1 MATPSVDEPDAFDR
15 FLIALAGRLSGRGV
29 MIVAAVVYGV
39 PGLAVP
45 LILGLA
51 VPWLVIMNAISTL
64 LAGLLILVWLS
75 LRVQANYRR
84 NLLEWTSD
92 LRLLDAREFEWFVG
106 ELFRREGWA
115 VEETGRQGQADGN
128 VDLRLTRDGGRRIV
142 QCKRWTANFVGVEL
156 VRGFAGTL
164 LREGLPGSAG
174 IFVTLSDFTPQAIEE
189 AAKAGLTLLDGR
201 ALYSRVEKVRRPE
214 ACPTCSEPM
223 VLDRSMHGWWFRCVR
238 PGCGGKRDLGK
249 DPARAV
255 ELLLAR

>member
-1 MATPSVDEPDAFDR
+1 MEEPDAFDR
-15 FLIALAGRLSGRGV
+15 LLVALARRLSGRGV
-29 MIVAAVVYGV
+29 SVVAGGLYGGF
-39 PGLAVP
+39 GLALP
-45 LILGLA
+45 LALSLP
-51 VPWLVIMNAISTL
+51 VVWLINLNVVSTL
-64 LAGLLILVWLS
+64 LAGLLILVWLT
-75 LRVQANYRR
+75 LRAQETRRR

-214 ACPTCSEPM
+214 SCPTCSEPM

>member
-1 MATPSVDEPDAFDR
+1 MEEPDAFDR
-15 FLIALAGRLSGRGV
+15 LLVALARRLSGRGV
-29 MIVAAVVYGV
+29 SVVAGGLYGGF
-39 PGLAVP
+39 GLALP
-45 LILGLA
+45 LALSLP
-51 VPWLVIMNAISTL
+51 VVWLINLNVVSTL
-64 LAGLLILVWLS
+64 LAGLLILVWLT
-75 LRVQANYRR
+75 LRAQETRRR

>member
-1 MATPSVDEPDAFDR
+1 MEEPDAFDR
-15 FLIALAGRLSGRGV
+15 FLVALAGRLSGKGV
-29 MIVAAVVYGV
+29 SIVAGGLYGGF
-39 PGLAVP
+39 GLVLP
-45 LILGLA
+45 LALSFP
-51 VPWLVIMNAISTL
+51 VFWLISFNMVSTFF
-64 LAGLLILVWLS
+64 AGLLILVWLALGAQES
-75 LRVQANYRR
+75 RRR

-128 VDLRLTRDGGRRIV
+128 VDLRLTRDGDRRIV
-142 QCKRWTANFVGVEL
+142 QCKRWTANLVGVEL

-174 IFVTLSDFTPQAIEE
+174 MFVTLSDFTPQATEE
-189 AAKAGLTLLDGR
+189 AAKAGLTLLDGG

-214 ACPTCSEPM
+214 ACPMCTEQM